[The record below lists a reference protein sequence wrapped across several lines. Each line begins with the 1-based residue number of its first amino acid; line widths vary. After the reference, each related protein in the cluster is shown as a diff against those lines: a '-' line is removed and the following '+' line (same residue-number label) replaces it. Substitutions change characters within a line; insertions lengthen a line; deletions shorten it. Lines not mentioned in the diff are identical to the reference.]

1 MKAMLS
7 ISSPALGSVCYRNMG
22 SRDDDYHE
30 GLNGGRENPLTE
42 MAGRPAASCLRLPD
56 NSAERRSRADPS
68 QGYAGDPYNRRG
80 ARCPHEIM
88 WARRVEPEE

>member
-1 MKAMLS
+1 
-7 ISSPALGSVCYRNMG
+7 MG

-56 NSAERRSRADPS
+56 SSVNAVVEPIHS
-68 QGYAGDPYNRRG
+68 QGYAGDPHDLRG
-80 ARCPHEIM
+80 ARC
-88 WARRVEPEE
+88 